1 SQVWIDDVE
10 LTQDLPD
17 LRNLV
22 HNPSFEIVDQESGHP
37 SDWDP
42 PVEDEWISWVGAQYR
57 SPLLDSSS
65 SSSGTRSM
73 RASVTY
79 ADISGLSQVVHLDQ
93 EKPNPIIVG
102 IRSKLDNS
110 IGKGP
115 PGYYGPDNLAN
126 LILYVHH
133 QDGTMQE
140 VSPTF
145 CLGES
150 DHDWDYR
157 RGAFLPEKPVDF
169 IRLQITV
176 VGTEPTT
183 SLWIDDIELFELAED
198 SSRLPSV
205 KLAPPRTLVSD
216 WGESPIALPDRI
228 TAANDDNHLFLS
240 IPANEDSEE
249 ITVVLNPLSES
260 PFPDH
265 HRYLYPVIRLGRDG
279 KAEIGKA
286 VDKQGYVK
294 FGLFNPCKEEGISSD
309 ISERRWTL
317 SIPFRSIGL
326 DQVSDLSLGLNVQ
339 WSGAGGERRWNGK
352 GLDTVHLGRLI
363 LAQPPHLALQSVRF
377 GNRWET
383 MTDQSQDWVT
393 HPPVYSGANRATLNL
408 YNPTAGTEFELRAG
422 IEGRPDYQGSIEIP
436 TGETKELA
444 FDYDAGHGG
453 MTEFEIDVRS
463 GDESILS
470 TSFPLVVPAPIEA
483 VLSQEFYYDRE
494 TSASAEIHTRYSP
507 LPKEGRLEISII
519 DQRSGGTVFSGEASV
534 AGATTVI
541 EFPLDGIRTNDL
553 PVQDYYAD
561 FRLVDSNGEEIGSA
575 TAPFGRI
582 HPTQRKPLPPIQT
595 VEADERGMLVLN
607 GNFRFFPIAPSLR
620 REERL
625 EAIRLGANVNRGI
638 YHSRS
643 NPSKDEPDIFE
654 DTEATWKLG
663 AYTLPV
669 GPGPEAMEDFR
680 KEADELLAHPGFL
693 GCYPKQFYY
702 WNLPP
707 EFDDYRRE
715 IEKIFRNHKN
725 HKLIVWG
732 HHDSSLLYDLDQP
745 QWPFEDPTVGYCFV
759 KIMSRP
765 GSAWRNAPLLTLTEQ
780 ILNPNRFKMAEV
792 NGYVSWSNDEIVPE
806 HFLTYLSLRADR
818 LKPMRNEAYLAVIY
832 GANGLYQYL
841 THQSGGLQR
850 YRGWFQELDFMWSIF
865 VADDADPRVE
875 VTPVESGIETRL
887 KHVGGKYYLL
897 TANASERDQSA
908 EIHIEGLKGMSV
920 KKLFDLPGKMAL
932 EGDTLHDVWSKDD
945 AFVYEI
951 EAPAP

>member
-1 SQVWIDDVE
+1 MTRRLFGAFLLLTSIKGFAQESTQNLFPNGNAENEFVNKLSDDSKYGSRIEASGTGVPTFWRFTSGVELTREVKHSGDVSLSMTGGDQAATATVLSDFWKVKDPTMPFGTPLIPDRQVRFSFFYKTTPNLDPNDFKATLKFGAIAGLPSVTHEISLPPRSDWRQVEETFMPEQLYWRAEVEFSLRGVAGGESQVWIDDVE

-22 HNPSFEIVDQESGHP
+22 HNPSFETVDQESGLP

-150 DHDWDYR
+150 DHGWDYR

-393 HPPVYSGANRATLNL
+393 HPPVYSGTNRATLTL
-408 YNPTAGTEFELRAG
+408 YNPTARTEFELRAG
-422 IEGRPDYQGSIEIP
+422 IQGRPAFLRSIEIP
-436 TGETKELA
+436 TGETKEIA
-444 FDYDAGHGG
+444 FDYYAGHGG

-507 LPKEGRLEISII
+507 LPKEGRLEISVI
-519 DQRSGGTVFSGEASV
+519 DQRNEETVYSVEASV
-534 AGATTVI
+534 AGATTAI
-541 EFPLDGIRTNDL
+541 ELPLDRVRTNDV
-553 PVQDYYAD
+553 PVQDYLAV
-561 FRLVDSNGEEIGSA
+561 FRLMDSDGEEIGSV

-595 VEADERGMLVLN
+595 VEADERGMLVL
-607 GNFRFFPIAPSLR
+607 
-620 REERL
+620 
-625 EAIRLGANVNRGI
+625 
-638 YHSRS
+638 
-643 NPSKDEPDIFE
+643 
-654 DTEATWKLG
+654 
-663 AYTLPV
+663 
-669 GPGPEAMEDFR
+669 
-680 KEADELLAHPGFL
+680 
-693 GCYPKQFYY
+693 
-702 WNLPP
+702 
-707 EFDDYRRE
+707 
-715 IEKIFRNHKN
+715 
-725 HKLIVWG
+725 
-732 HHDSSLLYDLDQP
+732 
-745 QWPFEDPTVGYCFV
+745 
-759 KIMSRP
+759 
-765 GSAWRNAPLLTLTEQ
+765 
-780 ILNPNRFKMAEV
+780 
-792 NGYVSWSNDEIVPE
+792 
-806 HFLTYLSLRADR
+806 
-818 LKPMRNEAYLAVIY
+818 
-832 GANGLYQYL
+832 
-841 THQSGGLQR
+841 
-850 YRGWFQELDFMWSIF
+850 
-865 VADDADPRVE
+865 
-875 VTPVESGIETRL
+875 
-887 KHVGGKYYLL
+887 
-897 TANASERDQSA
+897 
-908 EIHIEGLKGMSV
+908 
-920 KKLFDLPGKMAL
+920 
-932 EGDTLHDVWSKDD
+932 
-945 AFVYEI
+945 
-951 EAPAP
+951 